1 MNQVQ
6 HYLGM
11 RSAKGPASVDCME
24 LLFPYVPSTSIIE
37 HVPNN
42 LFYLPAPSFSDFGPH
57 ISLEP
62 PSAGVLSRS
71 SNVPKYGDIVNN
83 RLPSLL

>member
-1 MNQVQ
+1 MNQVRQ

-11 RSAKGPASVDCME
+11 KSAKGPASVDCME
-24 LLFPYVPSTSIIE
+24 LLFPYVPSTSISPEQLIM
-37 HVPNN
+37 
-42 LFYLPAPSFSDFGPH
+42 PALSFSDFGPH

-62 PSAGVLSRS
+62 PQAGLLSRS

-83 RLPSLL
+83 RLLL